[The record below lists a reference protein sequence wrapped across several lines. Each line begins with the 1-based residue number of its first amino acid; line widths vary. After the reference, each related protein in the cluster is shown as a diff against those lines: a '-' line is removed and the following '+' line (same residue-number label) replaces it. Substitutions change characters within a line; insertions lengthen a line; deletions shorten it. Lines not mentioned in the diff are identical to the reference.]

1 MIGDEELRASIADAH
16 RDDAPPPFA
25 ALTARARPHR
35 PAPLLLLPLTAVVI
49 LLIVWLR
56 PATPPPVATARIE
69 FRDPLAFLLQPPGA
83 EVLSGVP
90 HFEGGE
96 LP

>member
-1 MIGDEELRASIADAH
+1 MIRDEELRARIADAH
-16 RDDAPPPFA
+16 RDDAPPSFV
-25 ALTARARPHR
+25 ALTARARSRRH
-35 PAPLLLLPLTAVVI
+35 APLVLLPLAAAGV

-56 PATPPPVATARIE
+56 PVAPPPLADARIE

-83 EVLSGVP
+83 EVLRSVP
-90 HFEGGE
+90 QFEGGA

>member
-1 MIGDEELRASIADAH
+1 MIGDEELRARIADAH
-16 RDDAPPPFA
+16 LDDAPPSFA
-25 ALTARARPHR
+25 ALTARGRPRRH
-35 PAPLLLLPLTAVVI
+35 APLLLLPLAAAGI

-56 PATPPPVATARIE
+56 PAAPPPVATARTE
-69 FRDPLAFLLQPPGA
+69 LRDPLAFLLQPPGA